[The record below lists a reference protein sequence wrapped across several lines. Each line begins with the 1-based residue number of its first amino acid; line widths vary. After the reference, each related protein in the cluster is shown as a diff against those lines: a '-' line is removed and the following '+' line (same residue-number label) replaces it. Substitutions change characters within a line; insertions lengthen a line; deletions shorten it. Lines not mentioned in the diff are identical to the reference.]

1 MYWKKCIYPYRFK
14 ALFGFLFK
22 LSEAILELC
31 VPMVVADLI
40 DHGVTPRNTH
50 YLMTHGWRLFGLA
63 TAGYCCA
70 LVCQWFA
77 SVTSQ
82 GFGTIMRSD
91 IYKAINAYDYDQLDQ
106 MGTPTLITRITN
118 DVNQMQDLVA
128 MTIRLVSR
136 SPFLIIGSLFAAF
149 MINAQIALIFLVAS
163 PLIALSI
170 YLVMSRTQPLYTK
183 IQKILDQVSLIT
195 RENLSGV
202 RVIRAFNKQD
212 NEIHR
217 FNQTVDHQRN
227 EQIHAGN
234 IAALLNPATTI
245 IVNAGIILILYVSGI
260 KINAGTLSQGEVIA
274 LINYMNQIL
283 LSMYVFSNVILLYI
297 KGSASYKRIVEVVEK
312 KPSFEP
318 GTKEAPKQ
326 YKHMVEF
333 KDVSF
338 SYYESK
344 ALSHVSFTVD
354 PHETIGIIGGTG
366 SGKSTIVNLIP
377 RFYEATQGAIT
388 FKDQNVKDYRFDAL
402 RRAIGIVPQSATL
415 FSGTIR
421 DNLLWGNKN
430 ASEEDLEK
438 ALEVSQAKEIVD
450 RMKDGLETHIEASG
464 KNVSGG
470 QRQRLTIAR
479 ALVRNP
485 ELLILDDSASAL
497 DFATDAKLRRALKT
511 LDTTVIIVSQRVS
524 ALRGADKIIV
534 LDHGAVAGIGTHEE
548 LLKKC
553 TIYKEIVRSQ
563 EEGDHHEA

>member
-234 IAALLNPATTI
+234 IAALLNPVTTI

-511 LDTTVIIVSQRVS
+511 LDTTVII
-524 ALRGADKIIV
+524 
-534 LDHGAVAGIGTHEE
+534 
-548 LLKKC
+548 
-553 TIYKEIVRSQ
+553 RSFT
-563 EEGDHHEA
+563 GRR

>member
-14 ALFGFLFK
+14 AFFGFIFK
-22 LSEAILELC
+22 LGEAILELC

-40 DHGVTPRNTH
+40 DHGVTPRNTQ
-50 YLMTHGWRLFGLA
+50 YLMSHGWRLFGLA

-91 IYKAINAYDYDQLDQ
+91 IYNAINDYDYDQLDQ

-202 RVIRAFNKQD
+202 RVIRAFNKQE
-212 NEIHR
+212 NEINR
-217 FNQTVDHQRN
+217 FNKTVDHQRDK
-227 EQIHAGN
+227 QIHAGN

-245 IVNAGIILILYVSGI
+245 IVNAGIIMILYVSGL
-260 KINAGTLSQGEVIA
+260 KINVGSLTQGEVIA

-312 KPSFEP
+312 KPSFTP
-318 GTKEAPKQ
+318 GTKEAPAQ
-326 YKHMVEF
+326 YQHMVEF

-344 ALSHVSFTVD
+344 ALTHVSFTVE

-366 SGKSTIVNLIP
+366 SGKSTVVNLIP
-377 RFYEATQGAIT
+377 RFYEATSGAIT
-388 FKDQNVKDYRFDAL
+388 FKDQNVKEYRFDAL
-402 RRAIGIVPQSATL
+402 RKSIGIVPQSATL

-430 ASEEDLEK
+430 ATEEDLEQ

-450 RMKDGLETHIEASG
+450 HMKDGLETHIEASG

-479 ALVRNP
+479 ALVRKP

-497 DFATDAKLRRALKT
+497 DFATDAKLRRALKG

-534 LDHGAVAGIGTHEE
+534 LDHGEVAGIGKHDE
-548 LLKKC
+548 LLENC
-553 TIYKEIVRSQ
+553 TIYKEIVHSQ

>member
-234 IAALLNPATTI
+234 IAALLNPVTTI